1 MRFKRTPKE
10 DVETLKKV
18 KMRLLEDMF
27 VDGPGDEDYPTK
39 LEYLERVAALE
50 SKEKDKRRVSPDA
63 VVKVVGTVLSIL
75 VIVAYE
81 QKHVFASKGQGF
93 IPKLD

>member
-1 MRFKRTPKE
+1 MKFKRTPKE

-18 KMRLLEDMF
+18 KMRLLEDMY

-50 SKEKDKRRVSPDA
+50 SKDKRRVSPDA
-63 VVKVVGTVLSIL
+63 VVKVVGTLLSIL
-75 VIVAYE
+75 AIVAYE
-81 QKHVFASKGQGF
+81 QKHVFTSRGQNF